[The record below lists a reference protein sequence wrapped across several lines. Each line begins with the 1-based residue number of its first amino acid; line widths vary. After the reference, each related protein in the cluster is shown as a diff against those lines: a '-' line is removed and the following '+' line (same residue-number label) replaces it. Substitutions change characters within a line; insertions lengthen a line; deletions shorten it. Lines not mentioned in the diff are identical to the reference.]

1 MNLTTAVQLLVDGLL
16 LGGVFALSALG
27 LNVIFGV
34 MRVVNLAHGEFVVLA
49 ALIASVLFASFN
61 INPLELL
68 PFAFIVS
75 FLIGAVIER
84 AILRRLPSN
93 AQAAESTSLLIM
105 FGVSYFMIG
114 LGLAV
119 FTGNFRSTPFL
130 TGAWELGP
138 IELPEARFI
147 AFVTAAILAAAL
159 TLLLRFTPIG
169 RALRATSQDLD
180 GALACGVDVERMR
193 TLSFA
198 LGTGL
203 AGASGCLL
211 SMIYTVNPGLGS
223 VFTLTAFSVIALGG
237 LGSYVGTMI
246 GALVL
251 GVAVTFTGY
260 IATEQVAQAAPY
272 VIFIFVLLFRP
283 AGLFGKPV

>member
-1 MNLTTAVQLLVDGLL
+1 MNVTTAVQLLVDGLL

-49 ALIASVLFASFN
+49 ALIASVLFASFH

-68 PFAFIVS
+68 PFAFVAA
-75 FLIGAVIER
+75 FLIGAMIER
-84 AILRRLPSN
+84 LILRNLPKN

-105 FGVSYFMIG
+105 FGVSYFMVG

-130 TGAWELGP
+130 TGAWQLGP
-138 IELPEARFI
+138 IELPEAQFI
-147 AFVTAAILAAAL
+147 AFITAAILAAAL
-159 TLLLRFTPIG
+159 TLLLRYTPIG
-169 RALRATSQDLD
+169 RALRATSQDVD

-211 SMIYTVNPGLGS
+211 SMIYTVSPGLGS

-246 GALVL
+246 GALIL
-251 GVAVTFTGY
+251 GVAVTFTGFL
-260 IATEQVAQAAPY
+260 ATEQIAQAAPY
-272 VIFIFVLLFRP
+272 VIFILVLLFRP
-283 AGLFGKPV
+283 SGLFGKPA